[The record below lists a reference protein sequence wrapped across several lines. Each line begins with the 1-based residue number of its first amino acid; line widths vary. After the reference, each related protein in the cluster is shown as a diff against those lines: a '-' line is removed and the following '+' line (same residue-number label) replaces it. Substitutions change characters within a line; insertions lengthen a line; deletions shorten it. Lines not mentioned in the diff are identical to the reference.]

1 MATSLHVA
9 VDVVGGDHFPTN
21 PIAGAKLALEAH
33 PHVVLH
39 LLGPEYLVREEA
51 ASQGLDLTRCV
62 IHDAPEVV
70 GMEEAP
76 SAALKTKPNSSIAL
90 GNGLVKK
97 GHAQAFVS
105 AGNTGALLA
114 ASMFILGK
122 LDGVARPTI
131 GTVYPTVHG
140 FRLLLDAG
148 ANLELRAEHYVQFA
162 KMGRIYAKH
171 LMGVE
176 NPKVGL
182 LNVGEE
188 AEKGT
193 EILIEAYNALQSLTE
208 FTGNIE
214 GRDILT
220 GKADVFLCNG
230 LVGNL
235 LLKFGESIPEVLS
248 HLIGKTMNEKGLDS
262 TQQAIVADVFKEAL
276 QPFNYENVGGMP
288 FLGVN
293 GISMVGHGGSTP
305 KAMYNMISNAM
316 HCVEVELNQR
326 ILTSLN

>member
-9 VDVVGGDHFPTN
+9 VDVVGGDHFPKN
-21 PIAGAKLALEAH
+21 PIAGAKLALETH
-33 PHVVLH
+33 SHLTLH
-39 LLGPEYLVREEA
+39 LLGPEPLIKEEA
-51 ASQGLDLTRCV
+51 QSQELDLSRCV
-62 IHDAPEVV
+62 IHDAPDII
-70 GMEEAP
+70 GMEESP
-76 SAALKTKPNSSIAL
+76 SAALKTKPDSSIAL

-97 GHAQAFVS
+97 KHAQAFVS

-131 GTVYPTVHG
+131 CTVYPSKKG

-148 ANLELRAEHYVQFA
+148 ANLDLRPEHYVQFA
-162 KMGRIYAKH
+162 KMGRIYARH
-171 LMGVE
+171 LME
-176 NPKVGL
+176 IDHPKIGL

-193 EILIEAYNALQSLTE
+193 EVLVEAYKVLQNLPE
-208 FTGNIE
+208 FVGNIE

-235 LLKFGESIPEVLS
+235 LLKFGESIPDVLYE
-248 HLIGKTMNEKGLDS
+248 LLAKTMKEKHLEPA
-262 TQQAIVADVFKEAL
+262 QQALVAEVFKDAL

-288 FLGVN
+288 FLGVD

-305 KAMYNMISNAM
+305 KAIFNMISNAM

>member
-1 MATSLHVA
+1 MASSLHVA
-9 VDVVGGDHFPTN
+9 VDVVGGDHYPTN
-21 PIAGAKLALEAH
+21 PIAGAKLALESH
-33 PHVVLH
+33 SNLVLH
-39 LLGPEYLVREEA
+39 LLGPEDLVSREIDA
-51 ASQGLDLTRCV
+51 HGLDRSRV
-62 IHDAPEVV
+62 VVHHAPDIV
-70 GMEEAP
+70 GMDEAP
-76 SAALKTKPNSSIAL
+76 SAALKSKPNSSIAL
-90 GNGLVKK
+90 GNGLVKQ

-122 LDGVARPTI
+122 LDGVSRPTI
-131 GTVYPTVHG
+131 GTVYPTLKG

-148 ANLELRAEHYVQFA
+148 ANLELRAEHYMQFA
-162 KMGRIYAKH
+162 KMGRIYAEH
-171 LMGVE
+171 LMGVDS
-176 NPKVGL
+176 PKVGL

-193 EILIEAYNALQSLTE
+193 ETILETYNHLKELPE
-208 FTGNIE
+208 FVGNIE

-230 LVGNL
+230 FIGNL
-235 LLKFGESIPEVLS
+235 LLKFGESIPEVLTQLLS
-248 HLIGKTMNEKGLDS
+248 NSMKEKALDPA
-262 TQQAIVADVFKEAL
+262 QQALVVDVFKETM

-293 GISMVGHGGSTP
+293 GISMVGHGGSSP
-305 KAMYNMISNAM
+305 KAIYNMISNAM

-326 ILTSLN
+326 ILSSLN

>member
-1 MATSLHVA
+1 MASSIHVA
-9 VDVVGGDHFPTN
+9 VDVVGGDHHPVN
-21 PIAGAKLALEAH
+21 PIAGAKLALESHANL
-33 PHVVLH
+33 VLH
-39 LLGPEYLVREEA
+39 LLGPEDLVSREVDTH
-51 ASQGLDLTRCV
+51 GLDLSRIV
-62 IHDAPEVV
+62 IHNAPDIV
-70 GMEEAP
+70 GMEESP
-76 SAALKTKPNSSIAL
+76 STALKTKPNSSIAL
-90 GNGLVKK
+90 GNGLVKQ

-122 LDGVARPTI
+122 LEGVSRPTI
-131 GTVYPTVHG
+131 GTVYPTLKG

-148 ANLELRAEHYVQFA
+148 ANLELRPEHYIQFA
-162 KMGRIYAKH
+162 KMGRIYAEH
-171 LMGVE
+171 LLGV
-176 NPKVGL
+176 NSPKIGL

-193 EILIEAYNALQSLTE
+193 ETVIETHNLLNE
-208 FTGNIE
+208 LPGFVGNIE

-230 LVGNL
+230 FIGNL
-235 LLKFGESIPEVLS
+235 LLKFGESIPEVLTQLLS
-248 HLIGKTMNEKGLDS
+248 NSMKERSLEPS
-262 TQQAIVADVFKEAL
+262 QQALVVEVFKETM

-293 GISMVGHGGSTP
+293 GISMVGHGGSSP
-305 KAMYNMISNAM
+305 KAIYNMISNAM

-326 ILTSLN
+326 ILNSLN